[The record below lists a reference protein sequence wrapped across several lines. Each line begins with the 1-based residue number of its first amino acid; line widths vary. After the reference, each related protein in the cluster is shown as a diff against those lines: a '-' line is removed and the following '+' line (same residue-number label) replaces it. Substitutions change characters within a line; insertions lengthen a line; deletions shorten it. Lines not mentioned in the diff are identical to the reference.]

1 MWALFMVRNVKKQRP
16 VNLDLQTIRFPIT
29 AIASI
34 LHRVSGV
41 ITFVAVGILLWL
53 LGTSLS
59 SPEGFLTAASI
70 MDSFFVKFIMWGIL
84 TALAYHVVV
93 GIRHLMMDFWLPG
106 RNPRSRET
114 FRQNFFCY
122 YCRAFTSRRSPR
134 MVSNASALGRNGVH
148 DFILVRATAIVLTLY
163 IIYMVG
169 FFATT
174 GEISWEVW
182 TGFFASGFTKVFT
195 LLALVSILI
204 HAWIGM
210 WQVLTDYVKPLAL
223 RLVLQLAIVVAL
235 VAYVLYGF
243 VVVWGV

>member
-1 MWALFMVRNVKKQRP
+1 MIRNVKKQRP

-59 SPEGFLTAASI
+59 SPEGFEQASAI
-70 MDSFFVKFIMWGIL
+70 MGSFFVKFIMWGIL

-93 GIRHLMMDFWLPG
+93 GIRHMMMDFGYLE
-106 RNPRSRET
+106 ET
-114 FRQNFFCY
+114 FE
-122 YCRAFTSRRSPR
+122 AGKRSAKISF
-134 MVSNASALGRNGVH
+134 VITVVLSLLASALGRNGVH

-169 FFATT
+169 FFATS
-174 GEISWEVW
+174 GELTYEVW
-182 TGFFASGFTKVFT
+182 IGFFASAFTKVFT
-195 LLALVSILI
+195 LLALFSILI

-223 RLVLQLAIVVAL
+223 RLMLQLVIVVAL
-235 VAYVLYGF
+235 VVYVIYGF

>member
-1 MWALFMVRNVKKQRP
+1 MWALFMIRNVKKQRP

-59 SPEGFLTAASI
+59 SPEGFEQASAI
-70 MDSFFVKFIMWGIL
+70 MGSFFVKFIMWGIL

-93 GIRHLMMDFWLPG
+93 GIRHMMMDFGYLE
-106 RNPRSRET
+106 ET
-114 FRQNFFCY
+114 FEAGKRSAKISFVI
-122 YCRAFTSRRSPR
+122 TVVLSLRRSPR

-169 FFATT
+169 FFATS
-174 GEISWEVW
+174 GELTYEVW
-182 TGFFASGFTKVFT
+182 IGFFASAFTKVFT
-195 LLALVSILI
+195 LLALFSILI

-223 RLVLQLAIVVAL
+223 RLMLQLVIVVAL
-235 VAYVLYGF
+235 VVYVIYGF